1 MFRRILLLGALALML
16 APVGCMSRRP
26 VLWSWP
32 HWKRKINVVL
42 EDFHQAH
49 MDFDRIVLDADER
62 PLEDL

>member
-1 MFRRILLLGALALML
+1 MLRRFLLIGALGLMA
-16 APVGCMSRRP
+16 APVGCMTRRP

-42 EDFHQAH
+42 DGFHQAH
-49 MDFDRIVLDADER
+49 MDFDRIVLDAEEQ